1 MRLSISLFI
10 VAIAALWIRI
20 DYFHNTLIDQPIRG
34 DAASYVQYAFNMVN
48 FGTYSKERGTS
59 DPTPDAYWSPGYP
72 ALIAAAMLAE
82 KELGLD
88 TYKTII
94 YTQAALG
101 MLISILTLLTGRLF
115 LGHYFSLAAAL
126 LVAFSPHMISLSNYV
141 LTETLFSFLF
151 LSSIY
156 CFLQAYLNH
165 KILLYI
171 LSGLLF
177 GLSYL
182 TNPVS
187 FFTPLIFCGL
197 ALWQY
202 SRENVQISKAIQL
215 ITPCILSFLVI
226 VASWSVRNNIAV
238 PENSPSSST
247 RLLTNLT
254 IGMHDNFHSIWRSN
268 PRDPNNPAT
277 IDSKEINGSYSK
289 FIDILTDRLQQDP
302 MHYAKWYLIQKPVM
316 LWDWNILVGQGDIY
330 VYPVEH
336 SLFHISK
343 LGILIYSIMR
353 ALHYWLL
360 AFALAGL
367 IILAIKFKNTSKDKK
382 LCTAIFIYLAVIYIS
397 ATYIFTQAEARYSIP
412 IRPLM
417 YLCSIYFLSVLFD
430 LLRKMNTPQLKRS
443 HKPQPK
449 KIM

>member
-82 KELGLD
+82 KQLGLD

-156 CFLQAYLNH
+156 CFLQAYLNY

-202 SRENVQISKAIQL
+202 SRENVQVSKAIQL
-215 ITPCILSFLVI
+215 ITPCILSFMVI
-226 VASWSVRNNIAV
+226 VASWNIRNNIV
-238 PENSPSSST
+238 LPENSPSSST

-254 IGMHDNFHSIWRSN
+254 IGMHDNFHSIWRNN
-268 PRDPNNPAT
+268 PRDRNNPAT
-277 IDSKEINGSYSK
+277 IDSREINGSYSK

-330 VYPVEH
+330 VYPVKY
-336 SLFHISK
+336 SLFHTSK
-343 LGILIYSIMR
+343 PAILIYSIMK
-353 ALHYWLL
+353 ALHYWL
-360 AFALAGL
+360 FG
-367 IILAIKFKNTSKDKK
+367 LAILGMIVCAVKFSKRNDNASIPTF
-382 LCTAIFIYLAVIYIS
+382 LFLSLLYIS
-397 ATYIFTQAEARYSIP
+397 AVYVITQAEARYSIP
-412 IRPLM
+412 LRPEM
-417 YLCSIYFLSVLFD
+417 YLCAFYLISTVAEV
-430 LLRKMNTPQLKRS
+430 LRKSGGPKHNL
-443 HKPQPK
+443 PQPK
-449 KIM
+449 AS